1 MFDEPFATGDTI
13 IHRLDPRARLVAATL
28 FSVVVAVSATPRAA
42 AVALACACL
51 VLAASRPRVLPLLKR
66 LFVVNLFIAF
76 LWLMLPFSTPGETV
90 RSIGPLAATQQGIDL
105 ALLISL
111 KSNAIVLAFV
121 ALVATADAA
130 TLGQAM
136 YRLRLP
142 GKLAF
147 LFLFTYRFVQV
158 VGEEFGRLRTAARLR
173 GFVPRTSMHTYRT
186 VAALLAMVLVKSHD
200 RAQRVHQAMLLRGFS
215 GRFVSLREFRFG
227 PADAVFLGCML
238 ALCAGVAVLD
248 VLTRGAHG

>member
-13 IHRLDPRARLVAATL
+13 IHRLDPRARLVAASL
-28 FSVVVAVSATPRAA
+28 FSVVVAVSATPQAA

-51 VLAASRPRVLPLLKR
+51 VLAASRPGIFPLLKR

-76 LWLMLPFSTPGETV
+76 LWLMLPFSTPGDAV
-90 RSIGPLAATQQGIDL
+90 RTIGPLAATQQGIEL

-111 KSNAIVLAFV
+111 KSNAIVLAFI
-121 ALVATADAA
+121 ALVATSDAA

-136 YRLRLP
+136 YRLRVP
-142 GKLAF
+142 GKLTF

-158 VGEEFGRLRTAARLR
+158 VGEEFGRLRTAAKLR

-200 RAQRVHQAMLLRGFS
+200 RAQRVHQAMLLRGFT
-215 GRFVSLREFRFG
+215 GRFVSLREFRFRSS
-227 PADAVFLGCML
+227 DALFLGCML
-238 ALCAGVAVLD
+238 ALCAGVAALD
-248 VLTRGAHG
+248 VLARGVHV